1 MGDLVTDL
9 VSQSLRVLL
18 LLTYKEEPWRLV
30 TFETLDQIDEET
42 WPDKHFDK
50 LDFVV
55 VDNFDNFLV
64 LFEIFHNVTTLTM
77 LKKKKLQSFTIF
89 DNFNQ

>member
-9 VSQSLRVLL
+9 VIQSLRVLL

-42 WPDKHFDK
+42 WPDKHFD
-50 LDFVV
+50 
-55 VDNFDNFLV
+55 NFDFFVNFD
-64 LFEIFHNVTTLTM
+64 FFN
-77 LKKKKLQSFTIF
+77 
-89 DNFNQ
+89 NFFLNSVSDESGDSD

>member
-1 MGDLVTDL
+1 MGDLVTAL

-42 WPDKHFDK
+42 IY
-50 LDFVV
+50 
-55 VDNFDNFLV
+55 NFDNFYNFSHFLKCNN
-64 LFEIFHNVTTLTM
+64 FDNVEEE
-77 LKKKKLQSFTIF
+77 KNTIF
-89 DNFNQ
+89 YNF

>member
-9 VSQSLRVLL
+9 VSQSLRLLL

-42 WPDKHFDK
+42 YPD
-50 LDFVV
+50 
-55 VDNFDNFLV
+55 N
-64 LFEIFHNVTTLTM
+64 
-77 LKKKKLQSFTIF
+77 IF
-89 DNFNQ
+89 DNLDLLAPLAVLL

>member
-1 MGDLVTDL
+1 MRKTIGELESRRVLACTGLHKGFIDVKNISMGELVTDL

-42 WPDKHFDK
+42 
-50 LDFVV
+50 
-55 VDNFDNFLV
+55 
-64 LFEIFHNVTTLTM
+64 
-77 LKKKKLQSFTIF
+77 
-89 DNFNQ
+89 